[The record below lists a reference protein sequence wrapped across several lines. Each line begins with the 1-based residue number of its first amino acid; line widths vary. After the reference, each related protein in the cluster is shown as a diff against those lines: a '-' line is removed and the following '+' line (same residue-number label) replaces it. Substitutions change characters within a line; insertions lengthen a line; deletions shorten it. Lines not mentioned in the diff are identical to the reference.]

1 MNRKRMVYLA
11 KCSKREKFL
20 RSEINACKRSIKFA
34 KQFWRDSLAEVLM
47 GIATPDEREALIRNR
62 IRDLKW
68 QLSAY
73 RHELARLKGMDRVTM
88 PYKMF
93 RFGFSVN
100 VPKVSYY
107 CECLTSL
114 NGQTNYCPSCGRRIL
129 WEKVGVIA

>member
-20 RSEINACKRSIKFA
+20 RREIDNCKRSLKFV
-34 KQFWRDSLAEVLM
+34 KRYWSDK
-47 GIATPDEREALIRNR
+47 PDGLFGFMTTEEWEAPLRNR

-68 QLSAY
+68 QLSAWQ
-73 RHELARLKGMDRVTM
+73 HELARLKGMDRVTM

-107 CECLTSL
+107 CECSTSL

-129 WEKVGVIA
+129 WEKVK